1 MIPVHPSFYDGSF
14 HDSLRRDSLQSES
27 GLIGRSELLREVR
40 TLFLELRQEK
50 YISLEDLFDRLRV
63 KFFALKR

>member
-1 MIPVHPSFYDGSF
+1 MIPVHPSFYDESF
-14 HDSLRRDSLQSES
+14 HASLRWDSLQSES
-27 GLIGRSELLREVR
+27 VLIGRSELLRKVR

>member
-14 HDSLRRDSLQSES
+14 HASLRRDSLQSELV
-27 GLIGRSELLREVR
+27 LIGRSELLPEVR

-50 YISLEDLFDRLRV
+50 YISLGHLFDRLRG

>member
-1 MIPVHPSFYDGSF
+1 MIPVHPSFYDESF
-14 HDSLRRDSLQSES
+14 HASLRRDSLQSE
-27 GLIGRSELLREVR
+27 LVLVGRSELLRKVR

>member
-1 MIPVHPSFYDGSF
+1 VIPVHPSFYDGSF
-14 HDSLRRDSLQSES
+14 HASLRRDSLQSES
-27 GLIGRSELLREVR
+27 ALIGRSELLRKVR

-50 YISLEDLFDRLRV
+50 YISLEDPFDRLRV

>member
-1 MIPVHPSFYDGSF
+1 M
-14 HDSLRRDSLQSES
+14 
-27 GLIGRSELLREVR
+27 GRSELLQTVR

-50 YISLEDLFDRLRV
+50 YISLEDFFDPLRV